1 MHCGQTVGDE
11 DVKMKRGMQVGLGL
25 CHIVLDGDTASQ
37 KNFSAHV
44 YHGQMAGCI
53 KVPLGAQVCLG
64 PGDIVLDGDP
74 APPQLRQHSPQ
85 FLAYVRC
92 DQTAG

>member
-1 MHCGQTVGDE
+1 
-11 DVKMKRGMQVGLGL
+11 MKHGMQVGLGL
-25 CHIVLDGDTASQ
+25 CHIVLDGDTASP

-44 YHGQMAGCI
+44 YLGQMAGCI

-74 APPQLRQHSPQ
+74 ASTQLRQHSPPI
-85 FLAYVRC
+85 FGLC
-92 DQTAG
+92 PL